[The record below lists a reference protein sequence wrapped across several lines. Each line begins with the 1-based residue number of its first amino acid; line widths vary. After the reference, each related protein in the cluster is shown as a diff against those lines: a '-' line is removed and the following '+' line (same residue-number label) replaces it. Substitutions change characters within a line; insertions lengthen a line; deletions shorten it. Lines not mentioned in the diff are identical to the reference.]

1 MPNWSHN
8 TVVLKGKKENI
19 LKFINEGLKNS
30 QVSEKTNIEEAFNTL
45 LEEGK
50 HKTVKYGFWSE
61 RKGNDINNP
70 ATIDLK
76 KGVTMHTFRPYPDDS
91 YLLYDTTNCAD
102 KMPEIAKEQFRKF
115 GYVGWYDI
123 NSSYQGCMSKD
134 FYESETEAKNKEPW
148 EVGCLG
154 TKWDAYLNDIEM
166 SVGDDEAVITFGVD
180 TAWSYPNFWLI
191 WIKRT
196 FCINVYICA
205 HEDGNAFNF
214 YQEIDHEDDGKDYDD
229 FSEMEGRPDRDDYD
243 DEDDYY
249 EAWNEF
255 EIDAQE
261 KMRSEFLD
269 YVDSCPVDAWNEFLR

>member
-1 MPNWSHN
+1 MPNWSYN

-30 QVSEKTNIEEAFNTL
+30 QVSEETNIEEAFNTL

-50 HKTVKYGFWSE
+50 HKTVKYGFGSE

-70 ATIDLK
+70 ASIELK
-76 KGVTMHTFRPYPDDS
+76 KGVTMRTFRPYPDDS

-115 GYVGWYDI
+115 GYVGWYDL
-123 NSSYQGCMSKD
+123 NSGRHMHSGEDDYGK
-134 FYESETEAKNKEPW
+134 SEANGKEPW

-154 TKWDAYLNDIEM
+154 TKWDAELNDLAL
-166 SVGDDEAVITFGVD
+166 SVGDDEAVITFDVD
-180 TAWSYPNFWLI
+180 TAWSYPDYWLI

-196 FCINVYICA
+196 FCVNVYICA
-205 HEDGNAFNF
+205 HEESNAYNF

-229 FSEMEGRPDRDDYD
+229 FIEMEGCPDEDDYD

-255 EIDAQE
+255 ERYAQE

>member
-1 MPNWSHN
+1 MPNWSYN
-8 TVVLKGKKENI
+8 SIALKGKKENI

-30 QVSEKTNIEEAFNTL
+30 QVSEKTDIEEAFNAL

-50 HKTVKYGFWSE
+50 HKTANYGFGLE
-61 RKGNDINNP
+61 AKGRDGNNP
-70 ATIDLK
+70 ATIKLE
-76 KGVTMHTFRPYPDDS
+76 KGVTMRTFRPYPDDS
-91 YLLYDTTNCAD
+91 YLLYDTTNCSD
-102 KMPEIAKEQFRKF
+102 KMPEIAKEQYRKF
-115 GYVGWYDI
+115 GYVGWYDL
-123 NSSYQGCMSKD
+123 NSGRHMHSGEDDYGK
-134 FYESETEAKNKEPW
+134 SEANGKEPW

-154 TKWDAYLNDIEM
+154 TKWDAELNDLAL
-166 SVGDDEAVITFGVD
+166 SVGDDEAVITFDVD
-180 TAWSYPNFWLI
+180 TAWSYPDYWLI

-196 FCINVYICA
+196 FCVNVYICA
-205 HEDGNAFNF
+205 HEESNAYNF

-229 FSEMEGRPDRDDYD
+229 FIEMEGCPNEDDYD

-255 EIDAQE
+255 ESYAQE

>member
-1 MPNWSHN
+1 MPNWSYN
-8 TVVLKGKKENI
+8 SIALKGKKENI

-30 QVSEKTNIEEAFNTL
+30 QVSEKTDIEEAFNAL

-50 HKTVKYGFWSE
+50 HKTANYGFGLE
-61 RKGNDINNP
+61 AKGRDGNNP
-70 ATIDLK
+70 ATIKLE
-76 KGVTMHTFRPYPDDS
+76 KGVTMRTFRPYPDDS
-91 YLLYDTTNCAD
+91 YLLYDTTNCSD
-102 KMPEIAKEQFRKF
+102 KMPEIAKEQYRKF
-115 GYVGWYDI
+115 GYVGWYDL
-123 NSSYQGCMSKD
+123 NSGRHMHSGEDDYGK
-134 FYESETEAKNKEPW
+134 SEANGKEPW

-154 TKWDAYLNDIEM
+154 TKWDAELNDLAL
-166 SVGDDEAVITFGVD
+166 SVGDDEAVITFDVD
-180 TAWSYPNFWLI
+180 TAWSYPDYWLI

-196 FCINVYICA
+196 FCVNVYICA
-205 HEDGNAFNF
+205 HEESNAYNF

-229 FSEMEGRPDRDDYD
+229 FIEMEGCPDEDDYD

-255 EIDAQE
+255 ESYAQE

>member
-1 MPNWSHN
+1 MPNWSYN

-30 QVSEKTNIEEAFNTL
+30 QVSEETNIEEAFNTL

-50 HKTVKYGFWSE
+50 HKTVKYGFGSE

-70 ATIDLK
+70 VSIELK
-76 KGVTMHTFRPYPDDS
+76 KGVTMRTFRPYPDDS

-115 GYVGWYDI
+115 GYVGWYDL
-123 NSSYQGCMSKD
+123 NSGRHMHSGEDDYGK
-134 FYESETEAKNKEPW
+134 SEANGKEPW

-154 TKWDAYLNDIEM
+154 TKWDAELNDLAL
-166 SVGDDEAVITFGVD
+166 SVGDDEAVITFDVD
-180 TAWSYPNFWLI
+180 TAWSYPDYWLI

-196 FCINVYICA
+196 FCVNVYICA
-205 HEDGNAFNF
+205 HEESNAYNF

-229 FSEMEGRPDRDDYD
+229 FIEMEGCPNEDDYD

-255 EIDAQE
+255 ESYAQE

>member
-1 MPNWSHN
+1 MPNWSYN
-8 TVVLKGKKENI
+8 SVVLKGKKENI

-30 QVSEKTNIEEAFNTL
+30 QVSEETNIEEAFNTL

-50 HKTVKYGFWSE
+50 HKTVKYGFGPE
-61 RKGNDINNP
+61 RQGNNINNP
-70 ATIDLK
+70 ASIELK
-76 KGVTMHTFRPYPDDS
+76 KGVTMRTFRPYPDDS

-115 GYVGWYDI
+115 GYVGWYDL
-123 NSSYQGCMSKD
+123 NSGRHMHSGEDDYGK
-134 FYESETEAKNKEPW
+134 SEANGKEPW

-154 TKWDAYLNDIEM
+154 TKWDAELNDLAL
-166 SVGDDEAVITFGVD
+166 SVGDDEAVITFDVD
-180 TAWSYPNFWLI
+180 TAWSYPDYWLI

-196 FCINVYICA
+196 FCVNVYICA
-205 HEDGNAFNF
+205 HEESNAYNF

-229 FSEMEGRPDRDDYD
+229 FIEMEGCPDEDDYD

-255 EIDAQE
+255 ESYAQE